1 MMTINCSFD
10 LTDLAPTHGELSRKR
25 GKTAHY
31 ADRAACRSSRSVPRP
46 RRCHRDTCRVTHRR
60 QTLPRD
66 HRSAVLHLNVDF
78 VILSP
83 FLPLVVC
90 LLPSF
95 PVAVLCVVVI
105 YDIHLLLPFLPTLSF
120 LVAEFSSCPIFRCR
134 FLRCQSFRCPSF

>member
-31 ADRAACRSSRSVPRP
+31 ADRAACRSNRSVPRP
-46 RRCHRDTCRVTHRR
+46 RRCHRDKCRVTHRH

-66 HRSAVLHLNVDF
+66 HRSAVLHLNVSF

-95 PVAVLCVVVI
+95 PVAVLSVVVI

-120 LVAEFSSCPIFRCR
+120 LVAEFSSCQIFRCR
-134 FLRCQSFRCPSF
+134 FLRCQFFRCPYF